1 MDLSE
6 QDLSNKRD
14 ELLKRHFRPEFL
26 NRIDKIIYF
35 HPLAREHMMTILEI
49 QLKSVQKRLKE
60 KDLSLNLTKKAK
72 EWLCEHG
79 YQPEMGAR
87 PLKRLIKENILDPLS
102 DYILTKAPRVAVTK
116 ISPAR

>member
-1 MDLSE
+1 
-6 QDLSNKRD
+6 
-14 ELLKRHFRPEFL
+14 
-26 NRIDKIIYF
+26 
-35 HPLAREHMMTILEI
+35 MMTILEI

-102 DYILTKAPRVAVTK
+102 DYILTKAPNDEIINMDVSKDGSFFVK
-116 ISPAR
+116 